1 MKAYINVLSE
11 IYNSLSPRTRLK
23 LKLVVI
29 LSLFWAIIDVLVVS
43 FFVQFLPLLS
53 GFTNSDV
60 NQYMLE
66 GLPLKV
72 SLLGFVLLFSSLYRI
87 FVIWFTNKTSAK
99 ISSEYLQSAVTS
111 YLSCSY
117 RTFISI
123 ESSLAINIL
132 GASSSLFFSVIRNI
146 LSLSYYATSVIFL
159 VLLLVSRS
167 PTAGSFALCFV
178 VVPYVFIYVRSRSY
192 HYFMAKGI
200 EESQKRIIRFLTDL
214 IKEAKMIRTLR
225 VCNEYVKMFSIQDSN
240 VRELYGKSDF
250 RETSPRYLFE
260 GLAGLIISIVT
271 AASFYL
277 NTLEIIESLL
287 IILIASQR
295 ILPSAQQVYR
305 ILTHLKSYGYILE
318 KTSYFY
324 NLNFSSSGS
333 SINSSNAIIK
343 SFADSRLSLL
353 VENVSFSYTTGVPLL
368 KGINLRVFQGDIIGI
383 SAPSGSGKTTFLD
396 LICGLLQPDSGCIN
410 SSFLSKDR
418 ISYVTQTTNLLR
430 GTLLYNI
437 TLSSGSTVNKANLD
451 KAIKVSCLNQ
461 VIERLPDGLLTRI
474 GDGFQTLS
482 GGETRRVALARA
494 IYRDPQL
501 LILDEATT
509 GLQTDLEL
517 EIMKNISDISS
528 EKITFIVS
536 HSDRSF
542 KYCTDILLFAK
553 GTPPRLAS
561 GSNMDN

>member
-11 IYNSLSPRTRLK
+11 IYNSLSPRARLK

-43 FFVQFLPLLS
+43 FFVQFLPILS

-178 VVPYVFIYVRSRSY
+178 VIPYVFIYVRSRSY

-225 VCNEYVKMFSIQDSN
+225 VLNEYVKMFSVQDSE
-240 VRELYGKSDF
+240 VRELYSKSDF

-277 NTLEIIESLL
+277 NRLEIIEALL

-305 ILTHLKSYGYILE
+305 ILIHLKSYGYILD
-318 KTSYFY
+318 KISYFY
-324 NLNFSSSGS
+324 NLQPSSSVNRLDS
-333 SINSSNAIIK
+333 RAILNP
-343 SFADSRLSLL
+343 SANNRLSLL
-353 VENVSFSYTTGVPLL
+353 VKNVSFSYTTGAPLL

-396 LICGLLQPDSGCIN
+396 LICGLLQPDSGCIS

-437 TLSSGSTVNKANLD
+437 TLSSRSTVNKANLD

-461 VIERLPDGLLTRI
+461 VIERLPDGLLTKI

-528 EKITFIVS
+528 EKIIFIVS

-553 GTPPRLAS
+553 GTSPRLAS